1 MSKNLDMAV
10 IIVLFILGMT
20 LEFMGGYSIAGG
32 IKFNDTLSIIFGI
45 IIIIIGIVLY
55 MICWEVY
62 LYYSPKSRKEKA
74 K

>member
-32 IKFNDTLSIIFGI
+32 IKFNDTLSTIFGI

-62 LYYSPKSRKEKA
+62 LYYSPKSRKVSK
-74 K
+74 

>member
-1 MSKNLDMAV
+1 MSKNLDITVA
-10 IIVLFILGMT
+10 IVLFILGMA
-20 LEFMGGYSIAGG
+20 LEFMGGYNIAGG

-62 LYYSPKSRKEKA
+62 LYYSPKSRKVSK
-74 K
+74 